1 MTEIMRLSQ
10 YIKDKYDDLSSR
22 QIKRMLEQGLCT
34 VNGKIESFGSR
45 IIDPKKDKI
54 KITPLKQEEAKK
66 LLIKKTNV
74 VFEDEHILV
83 YNKEAGWASLPTE
96 SKDVNHLDEIKK
108 TFKLKFLEPIHRLDK
123 NTSGLLIFAKRK
135 ELLKPLGELFQKKTI
150 KKTYEAIVDG
160 KWKLS
165 KKGQMENYLTLDYK
179 KGPLQK
185 WKVAKRITAEQKR
198 NRQKYKHALTKFEVI
213 SVYPTSVHISLF
225 PETGRTHQ
233 LRVQLA
239 DIGYPVLGDSIYA
252 TRFIS
257 KHKPKRHLL
266 HARFLEFKHPI
277 TKKGLRLEAELPSDF
292 RKILLEGES

>member
-1 MTEIMRLSQ
+1 
-10 YIKDKYDDLSSR
+10 
-22 QIKRMLEQGLCT
+22 MLEQGLCSI
-34 VNGKIESFGSR
+34 NGKIESFGSR
-45 IIDPKKDKI
+45 MVDPKKDKI
-54 KITPLKQEEAKK
+54 QFTPVKQEAAKK
-66 LLIKKTNV
+66 LVIKKTNV

-96 SKDVNHLDEIKK
+96 SKDANHLDEIKK

-123 NTSGLLIFAKRK
+123 NTSGLLMFAKRK

-198 NRQKYKHALTKFEVI
+198 NRQKYKHALTKFELVT
-213 SVYPTSVHISLF
+213 VYPTNAHITLY

-257 KHKPKRHLL
+257 EYKPKRHLL

-277 TKKGLRLEAELPSDF
+277 TKKGLRLEAPLPKDF
-292 RKILLEGES
+292 KLDPLV